1 MPQKVI
7 ESLSYSG
14 MVAGGSFANHL
25 LSVSTR
31 REGRKYY
38 PQVHLSGPTGQLLGL
53 NEAIPNS
60 SLNSGYETPQ
70 GALDCG
76 FKSAYFYLNA
86 LSGQTKLKQ
95 VEQSSVYWVYLDDSG
110 RRVYDWD
117 MDMSDEER
125 EAWQQEPFAYT
136 PPRGEGN
143 FVEVEIGRSR
153 NAVTGEPSK
162 DDGITAANAGMA
174 EFLSTEGM
182 APIGTEE

>member
-7 ESLSYSG
+7 ESLSFTG
-14 MVAGGSFANHL
+14 IVAGGGYDKYQ

-38 PQVHLSGPTGQLLGL
+38 PQVHLSAPGGQHLGL
-53 NEAIPNS
+53 NEAIPNAS
-60 SLNSGYETPQ
+60 INSGYETPK

-76 FKSAYFYLNA
+76 FKAAYFYLNA
-86 LSGQTKLKQ
+86 LTGQTKLKS
-95 VEQSSVYWVYLDDSG
+95 VEQASIYWVYLDESG

-125 EAWQQEPFAYT
+125 KEWQNEPFPYN
-136 PPRGEGN
+136 PPRGEGH

-153 NAVTGEPSK
+153 DAISGEPSK
-162 DDGITAANAGMA
+162 DDGITAADTGMEEFLNTAGMA
-174 EFLSTEGM
+174 PL
-182 APIGTEE
+182 GTEE

>member
-7 ESLSYSG
+7 ESLCYTG
-14 MVAGGSFANHL
+14 IVAGGGYDKYQ

-38 PQVHLSGPTGQLLGL
+38 PSVHLCAPGGQFLGL
-53 NEAIPNS
+53 NEAIPNAS
-60 SLNSGYETPQ
+60 INSGYETPR

-86 LSGQTKLKQ
+86 LTGQTKIKQ
-95 VEQSSVYWVYLDDSG
+95 VEQSSIYWVQLDDSG
-110 RRVYDWD
+110 RRVYDWN
-117 MDMSDEER
+117 MNMSDEER
-125 EAWQQEPFAYT
+125 KAWQEEAYPYT
-136 PPRGEGN
+136 PPRGEGH

-153 NAVTGEPSK
+153 DAASGEPSK
-162 DDGITAANAGMA
+162 DDGITAADAGMA
-174 EFLSTEGM
+174 EFLNTAGM